1 MEISGLLSPLA
12 ACAYLATSAFA
23 LIAAFR
29 APARRRELAL
39 FNWFAVVVIFVLL
52 AVWRLDNGEAL
63 VQDQLRNWTRANGT
77 YDDRHSFQVPIT
89 LAAVV
94 AVAGLIWLAGRASG
108 AAHSGKGLC
117 AALIMAVFTAVRAT
131 SLHAVDAL
139 LYQSVGPIHVNYLID
154 LGLTAVVAA
163 FALADCRLVAAP
175 PPPPR
180 RSSSRSGSSSHGSRR
195 RSRSRDH
202 DRR

>member
-1 MEISGLLSPLA
+1 
-12 ACAYLATSAFA
+12 
-23 LIAAFR
+23 
-29 APARRRELAL
+29 
-39 FNWFAVVVIFVLL
+39 
-52 AVWRLDNGEAL
+52 
-63 VQDQLRNWTRANGT
+63 
-77 YDDRHSFQVPIT
+77 
-89 LAAVV
+89 
-94 AVAGLIWLAGRASG
+94 
-108 AAHSGKGLC
+108 
-117 AALIMAVFTAVRAT
+117 MAVFTAVRAT